1 MAYDEGLAH
10 LWREDLAEVEGIA
23 ELRMF
28 GGLCFMARGHMLC
41 GVIRDGGMARV
52 GKDHMAAACAMEG
65 VTPLAFTGRPM
76 GGLVALDAEL
86 MADDAR
92 RGAVLALAL
101 DFVAG
106 LPPK

>member
-10 LWREDLAEVEGIA
+10 LWREDLQDRPSIVE
-23 ELRMF
+23 RKMF
-28 GGLCFMARGHMLC
+28 GGLCVMAQGHMLC

-52 GKDHMAAACAMEG
+52 GKGHMAEACAMDG

-76 GGLVALDAEL
+76 GGLVALDADL

-92 RGAVLALAL
+92 RRAVLALAL
-101 DFVAG
+101 DFTAG